1 VGRPDYWLLAL
12 VAVLVIVGL
21 QAVYSASFVLAL
33 TQYGSSTY
41 FVARQAL
48 WAVIGAVSLLVCM
61 KIDYHHWKTL
71 SSWLLV
77 GTVIALVVVLVPG
90 IGISRY
96 GATRWLQLGPIPPVQ
111 PSEFAKLAL
120 IIYVSALLAT
130 KGEKLRRFSSG
141 FVPFIITMAL
151 VAGLVILEPD
161 MGTTVIL
168 VLSAATVFFLAGA
181 DLKHLILLATI
192 ILVALALFSVVAGY
206 RSDRWDAFFN
216 AEQDPLG
223 KGFHIIQLLI
233 ALGSGGIT
241 GLGLGASR
249 QKFLWVP
256 SSHTDGIFAIIGEE
270 LGFVGCLLIIA
281 LFVALAYRGFRL
293 YRQAPDTFGALLA
306 AGITC
311 WISYQT
317 LINIAGI
324 TRSIPLTGIP
334 LPFISSGGSSLAV
347 CMAGIGILLNISRQ
361 VKAQRSRRNGG
372 IPGVEA

>member
-1 VGRPDYWLLAL
+1 M
-12 VAVLVIVGL
+12 
-21 QAVYSASFVLAL
+21 YSASFVLSIN
-33 TQYGSSTY
+33 QYGSSTY

-48 WAVIGAVSLLVCM
+48 WAVVGAVSLLVCM
-61 KIDYHHWKTL
+61 KMDYHHWKTL
-71 SSWLLV
+71 SSWLMLA
-77 GTVIALVVVLVPG
+77 TVVALAVVLVPG
-90 IGISRY
+90 IGIGRY
-96 GATRWLQLGPIPPVQ
+96 GATRWLQLGPLPPVQ

-120 IIYVSALLAT
+120 IIYVSALLAN
-130 KGEKLRRFSSG
+130 KGERLRHFSSG
-141 FVPFIITMAL
+141 FLPFMATMAA

-168 VLSAATVFFLAGA
+168 VLSAATIFFLAGA
-181 DLKHLILLATI
+181 DFKHLILLATI
-192 ILVALALFSVVAGY
+192 IVVALALLSVIAGY

-216 AEQDPLG
+216 AEEDPLG

-270 LGFVGCLLIIA
+270 LGFVGCLLIIM

-293 YRQAPDTFGALLA
+293 YRQAPDSFGALLA

-311 WISYQT
+311 CISYQT

-361 VKAQRSRRNGG
+361 VKMPRGGRNGG
-372 IPGVEA
+372 IPRAEA